1 MHTLKA
7 VYAGSFDPVTNGH
20 IDIIARAANLFG
32 TLTVLI
38 MKNDAKTP
46 LFTPQERLAF
56 LRRAVKDIPGVTVET
71 ADGLLADYARQHNVQ
86 ILVRGLRG
94 ASDVLGFYSSAPS
107 LQIAFPRRDSALA
120 RQIFVQACAPFVR
133 HILQRGK
140 RVAQTRR
147 TKIDMYIKA
156 VLVVGQNLYP

>member
-1 MHTLKA
+1 MHPLKA

-32 TLTVLI
+32 ALTVLI

-46 LFTPQERLAF
+46 LFTPQERLEF
-56 LRRAVKDIPGVTVET
+56 LRRAIKDIPGVTVET

-94 ASDVLGFYSSAPS
+94 ASDVEPEFTAAYYNAKFYPGAETVFLPARAGLRYVSSSAVKEAVRCGAEVADLVPPDV
-107 LQIAFPRRDSALA
+107 AAAL
-120 RQIFVQACAPFVR
+120 
-133 HILQRGK
+133 K
-140 RVAQTRR
+140 
-147 TKIDMYIKA
+147 KK
-156 VLVVGQNLYP
+156 